1 MEKEKNDEDAI
12 YQKQIENFVNWC
24 DKNYLYLNVSKTKK
38 MCIDFRKNQRCPK
51 PVYIKGEAVERVD
64 TYKYLGV
71 VFDSKLNWKENI
83 NSVLKKVN
91 SRMYCMR
98 KLRSFG
104 VNSDMLVTFYN
115 AVICSIIMF
124 GSVCWGGNISK
135 LDRGRLEKIVK
146 KKKAG
151 YVVEKPLDSFKSLLE
166 KRLYRKL
173 TQILNDPTHPM
184 RHYFDSRR
192 SNRSGRFLLPRTN
205 RYKASFLPLVLS
217 VFNENYTSH

>member
-1 MEKEKNDEDAI
+1 M
-12 YQKQIENFVNWC
+12 
-24 DKNYLYLNVSKTKK
+24 
-38 MCIDFRKNQRCPK
+38 
-51 PVYIKGEAVERVD
+51 ERVD

-71 VFDSKLNWKENI
+71 VFNSKLNWKENI

-91 SRMYCMR
+91 SRIYCMR

-124 GSVCWGGNISK
+124 GSACWGGNISK
-135 LDRGRLEKIVK
+135 LERGWKRL
-146 KKKAG
+146 KKAG
-151 YVVEKPLDSFKSLLE
+151 HVVGKPLDSFKTLHE

-173 TQILNDPTHPM
+173 TQIFNDPTHPM

-192 SNRSGRFLLPRTN
+192 SNRIGRFLLPRTNTN
-205 RYKASFLPLVLS
+205 RYKASFLPSALS
-217 VFNENYTSH
+217 VF